1 MKVRFSHLVSNAS
14 EGCGPIVQFMSDGFV
29 FVGELINCTP
39 EDFKEDKEY
48 TVDVKFFCH
57 HVYGLYSNA
66 EDFQK
71 DNEGMAE
78 ESYIPVGAFP
88 ADPTDKSWEPSPMNW
103 INSTVK
109 EIVDSESVGAPD
121 FLILFEGS
129 VNGLIIDQ
137 VIDDE
142 WGEYKDAV
150 TVGTIV
156 SGLYWAE
163 VRLED

>member
-1 MKVRFSHLVSNAS
+1 MKVRFSHLVSNGN
-14 EGCGPIVQFMSDGFV
+14 EECGPIAQFTSDGFV
-29 FVGELINCTP
+29 FVGELVDCNP

-48 TVDVKFFCH
+48 NVDVKFFCH
-57 HVYGLYSNA
+57 EVYGLYKNA

-71 DNEGMAE
+71 DNKGMAE

-88 ADPTDKSWEPSPMNW
+88 ADPTDTSWKPSPMNW

-109 EIVDSESVGAPD
+109 EIVDSASVGAPSY
-121 FLILFEGS
+121 LILFEGN
-129 VNGLIIDQ
+129 VINHELDQ
-137 VIDDE
+137 AIDDM
-142 WGEYKDAV
+142 WGEYKENI

-163 VRLED
+163 VRLEE

>member
-1 MKVRFSHLVSNAS
+1 MKVRFSHLVADKS
-14 EGCGPIVQFMSDGFV
+14 EDCGPIVQFMSDGFV

-57 HVYGLYSNA
+57 NVYGLYSNA

-88 ADPTDKSWEPSPMNW
+88 ADPTDKSWKPSPMNW

-109 EIVDSESVGAPD
+109 EIVDSASVGAPD
-121 FLILFEGS
+121 YLILFEGS
-129 VNGLIIDQ
+129 VGGLIIDQ
-137 VIDDE
+137 VINDE
-142 WGEYKDAV
+142 WDEYKENV

>member
-1 MKVRFSHLVSNAS
+1 MKVRFSHLVANES
-14 EGCGPIVQFMSDGFV
+14 EDCGPIVQFMSDGFV

-57 HVYGLYSNA
+57 NVYGLYSNA

-71 DNEGMAE
+71 DNKGMAE

-88 ADPTDKSWEPSPMNW
+88 ADPTDKSWKPSPMNW

-109 EIVDSESVGAPD
+109 EIVDSASVGAPD
-121 FLILFEGS
+121 YLILFEGS
-129 VNGLIIDQ
+129 VGDLIIDQ
-137 VIDDE
+137 VINDE
-142 WGEYKDAV
+142 WDEYKENV